1 MPYLTCSIIRQEK
14 GLSYVC
20 RVGLLPVS
28 ADIFLLG
35 SHVHKKT
42 VESLLLRLSTVL
54 LSITVIR
61 PPYSITLFQICSY
74 FPIHLIH
81 NAFFFHP
88 YPGKTNCLFYR
99 HINIPS
105 WFPSKYSLCFTT
117 VKF

>member
-14 GLSYVC
+14 GLSSV
-20 RVGLLPVS
+20 RRIGHPSAS
-28 ADIFLLG
+28 ADISPMG
-35 SHVHKKT
+35 SHTHKKT
-42 VESLLLRLSTVL
+42 VESPLLRLSTVL

-61 PPYSITLFQICSY
+61 PPHSITLFQICSY